1 VPQVCS
7 YSFSFLFIWSV
18 RWLASLYY
26 YELLVYYFPLRR
38 NISLKKFLFFIIF
51 FLILLV
57 CGFCNGIFFVSL
69 SNDFFFLLF
78 YLPGRFLTPS
88 TSLRYLHS
96 IKRLIKLVGGWEE
109 RIVTFLLFT
118 ILLLLKNTFYQT
130 IKKKKSVLF
139 PQFNL
144 FRSISI
150 FFPSV

>member
-1 VPQVCS
+1 VVGFTILLRATGLL
-7 YSFSFLFIWSV
+7 FSIKKKYFFEEIFIF
-18 RWLASLYY
+18 
-26 YELLVYYFPLRR
+26 YYF
-38 NISLKKFLFFIIF
+38 FLN
-51 FLILLV
+51 LLV
-57 CGFCNGIFFVSL
+57 CGFCNGIFFL
-69 SNDFFFLLF
+69 FLFQTIFFFFLLF
-78 YLPGRFLTPS
+78 YPPGRFLTPS